1 MIRRSAPGKLYVAG
15 EYAVVEPGHQALLV
29 AVDRFIT
36 VRVTPAEH
44 TGRITSALYETR
56 CLTWYRSPDGT
67 VNYQDRKSVV

>member
-1 MIRRSAPGKLYVAG
+1 MIRRSAPGKLYIAG

-44 TGRITSALYETR
+44 TGRITSADHLARLRTAWQR
-56 CLTWYRSPDGT
+56 F
-67 VNYQDRKSVV
+67 